1 MNNETELDKR
11 RTFTTLVIL
20 SVIMLLLLLFTIP
33 SEARVYSRND
43 IKKIIV
49 QEALNSSVP
58 PSLALAIAKIESD
71 FNPNALSS
79 AGARGI
85 MQIMPRTAWS

>member
-1 MNNETELDKR
+1 MNNEIELDKR
-11 RTFTTLVIL
+11 RTFTTLVVL
-20 SVIMLLLLLFTIP
+20 SVIMLLVLLFTIP

-58 PSLALAIAKIESD
+58 PSW
-71 FNPNALSS
+71 
-79 AGARGI
+79 R
-85 MQIMPRTAWS
+85 